1 MNEAI
6 SPVTT
11 DPCLGPAMSIDC
23 LAQKLID
30 MPEPARIFRGII
42 MPSLGCFFGPS
53 KSGKTTMAENLAF
66 SIAAGRD
73 EFLGEPISCDNKRVL
88 LISLEEYYRSRT
100 MRNKR
105 QMEGFA
111 QMYNLD
117 HSWHDNVFVVD
128 DSFPRY
134 LLTDEHWK
142 ALENEIERVGPGL
155 VILDSLSRL
164 TVDSIEDSSV
174 ASRIMKKLREI
185 AHKHGI
191 ALVLIHH
198 SQKMDNRPVTISTLA
213 GSRIVGQE
221 LDFMIGI
228 NRTSTNIRYIK
239 DVAYRYWPDDSEFVK
254 KFSIN
259 FQQIIEPLEEAYE
272 SDILTSANSVSMV
285 NDSDVTLQKQLMD
298 MTGGDPSVLVKT
310 ADLYDILVNTGAMT
324 RPTLHAS
331 LKRLENA
338 KAIEKPQKGCYRL
351 MLSSKG

>member
-1 MNEAI
+1 MPMNEEI

-30 MPEPARIFRGII
+30 IPAPERIFRGII

-88 LISLEEYYRSRT
+88 IISLEEYYRSRT
-100 MRNKR
+100 IRNKR
-105 QMEGFA
+105 QMDGFT
-111 QMYNLD
+111 QMYHLD
-117 HSWHDNVFVVD
+117 HGWQDNVFVLD

-142 ALENEIERVGPGL
+142 ALEKEIERVGPGL

-174 ASRIMKKLREI
+174 ATKLMKRLREI
-185 AHKHGI
+185 THKHGI

-198 SQKMDNRPVTISTLA
+198 SQKMDNKPVTISSLA

-228 NRTSTNIRYIK
+228 NRTTENIRYLK
-239 DVAYRYWPDDSEFVK
+239 SVAFRYWPDDSEFVT
-254 KFSIN
+254 KFNIN
-259 FQQIIEPLEEAYE
+259 FNQVIEYSGEAYE
-272 SDILTSANSVSMV
+272 SDILSSAASTNAVY
-285 NDSDVTLQKQLMD
+285 DSDIVVQKHIQEL
-298 MTGGDPSVLVKT
+298 TEGDHSVLIKT
-310 ADLYDILVNTGAMT
+310 AELYERLVHSGLMA

-331 LKRLENA
+331 LKRLENINI
-338 KAIEKPQKGCYRL
+338 IEKPEKGCYR
-351 MLSSKG
+351 MKQPS